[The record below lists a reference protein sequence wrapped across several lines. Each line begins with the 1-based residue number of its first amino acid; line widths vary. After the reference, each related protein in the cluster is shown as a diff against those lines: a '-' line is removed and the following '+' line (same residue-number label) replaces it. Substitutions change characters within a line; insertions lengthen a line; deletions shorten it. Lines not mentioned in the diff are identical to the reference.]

1 VSNPPTEQ
9 HWPRRQLDANVG
21 RNFDRPFD
29 PPFDPRFCSLSSV
42 NRPGNSSGDGPRH
55 TPHELDESTAL
66 TCLRDLVASGD
77 HRLDTVLETLAD
89 SACRLTGATGAAIAM
104 WKDGAMICRARSGDT
119 APPLGARLSAK
130 TGISGECLRT
140 GRVQICADTE
150 NDPIVDVE
158 VCRRLG
164 LRSIV
169 VLPIQG
175 WRGINGIFE
184 IFSTQPVAFT
194 ERNITFLQQLTALAE
209 RARAAK
215 PHGASA
221 TAPRPPSAI
230 EKRKPSGL
238 LPASDRVGD
247 VAGAFFGTRSRPLLL
262 SIGLLLMSLLAFA
275 FWLGWQGADEV
286 ESSAHGTVALSSGT
300 SGVNNV
306 PLSAVGVPDVVKPSV
321 VVAAPSLTEPTLTE
335 PTSTEPSLK
344 DPNNDPLS
352 VGNSDNRTSKR
363 PVDNDPVWNR
373 NPGGERLFSSNGKP
387 SAGMPLKFAAKL
399 DRIGRKKIAQ
409 NSLANQPHASRKEA
423 PLLLPSD

>member
-9 HWPRRQLDANVG
+9 HRPRRQLDANVG

-29 PPFDPRFCSLSSV
+29 RPFDPRFCSLSSGS
-42 NRPGNSSGDGPRH
+42 RSGDGPRH
-55 TPHELDESTAL
+55 TPHELDQSTAL

-89 SACRLTGATGAAIAM
+89 SACRLTGATGTAIAM

-119 APPLGARLSAK
+119 APPLGARLSAD

-169 VLPIQG
+169 VLPILG
-175 WRGINGIFE
+175 WRGINGILE

-194 ERNITFLQQLTALAE
+194 EHNITLLQQLAALAE

-221 TAPRPPSAI
+221 TAPRPLSAI
-230 EKRKPSGL
+230 ERRKPSGL

-262 SIGLLLMSLLAFA
+262 SIGLLVMSLLAFA

-321 VVAAPSLTEPTLTE
+321 VVAAPSLTEPTLTG
-335 PTSTEPSLK
+335 SSVK
-344 DPNNDPLS
+344 DPSKNSLS
-352 VGNSDNRTSKR
+352 VGNSNNRTSKQ
-363 PVDNDPVWNR
+363 PVDNDPVWNP

-387 SAGMPLKFAAKL
+387 SAGMPLKFAAKV
-399 DRIGRKKIAQ
+399 DRIGRKKIAG
-409 NSLANQPHASRKEA
+409 NSPVEHSHSPHVEA

>member
-1 VSNPPTEQ
+1 M
-9 HWPRRQLDANVG
+9 
-21 RNFDRPFD
+21 
-29 PPFDPRFCSLSSV
+29 
-42 NRPGNSSGDGPRH
+42 H
-55 TPHELDESTAL
+55 TPHDLDESTAL
-66 TCLRDLVASGD
+66 TCLRELVASGD

-89 SACRLTGATGAAIAM
+89 SACQLTGATGAAIAL
-104 WKDGAMICRARSGDT
+104 WKDGAMICRARSGES
-119 APPLGARLSAK
+119 APPLGAKLSAEI
-130 TGISGECLRT
+130 GISGACLRT
-140 GRVQICADTE
+140 GRVQNCTDTE

-184 IFSTQPVAFT
+184 IFSTQPFAFT
-194 ERNITFLQQLTALAE
+194 EHNITFLQQLAALAE

-215 PHGASA
+215 PHGASS

-230 EKRKPSGL
+230 ERRRPSGL

-262 SIGLLLMSLLAFA
+262 SIGLLATSLLAFA

-286 ESSAHGTVALSSGT
+286 GGSAHGKVALSSGT
-300 SGVNNV
+300 GGVNNV

-321 VVAAPSLTEPTLTE
+321 IVAAPSLTEPSLTQ
-335 PTSTEPSLK
+335 PTVPETSVTEPSLK
-344 DPNNDPLS
+344 GANKYSIS
-352 VGNSDNRTSKR
+352 VGNSNNRTSKQ
-363 PVDNDPVWNR
+363 PVDNDPVWNP

-387 SAGMPLKFAAKL
+387 SAAMPLKFAAKV
-399 DRIGRKKIAQ
+399 DRIAKKKIAG
-409 NSLANQPHASRKEA
+409 SAPVDHSHPPHAEA

>member
-1 VSNPPTEQ
+1 VSIPPASQ
-9 HWPRRQLDANVG
+9 YRPRKATDANVG
-21 RNFDRPFD
+21 RNFDPALDSRFFSHFPD
-29 PPFDPRFCSLSSV
+29 NWACDSPR
-42 NRPGNSSGDGPRH
+42 
-55 TPHELDESTAL
+55 ELDESTAL

-104 WKDGAMICRARSGDT
+104 WKDGAMICRGRSGDT
-119 APPLGARLSAK
+119 APPLGARLSAD

-140 GRVQICADTE
+140 GRVQNCADTE
-150 NDPIVDVE
+150 DDPIVDLE

-184 IFSTQPVAFT
+184 MFSTQPGTFT
-194 ERNITFLQQLTALAE
+194 EQNIAFLKQLAALAE

-215 PHGASA
+215 SHAASA
-221 TAPRPPSAI
+221 TAPRPRPAI
-230 EKRKPSGL
+230 ERRKSPGL

-262 SIGLLLMSLLAFA
+262 SIGLLVISLLAFA
-275 FWLGWQGADEV
+275 FWLGWRGADVV
-286 ESSAHGTVALSSGT
+286 ETGSHGKVALSSGT

-306 PLSAVGVPDVVKPSV
+306 ASSAVGVPDVVRPSV
-321 VVAAPSLTEPTLTE
+321 VVAAPSLTEPSLTEPTLTE
-335 PTSTEPSLK
+335 PSRK
-344 DPNNDPLS
+344 DPDNNSLP
-352 VGNSDNRTSKR
+352 VGTSGTRTSKPR
-363 PVDNDPVWNR
+363 VDNDPVWNP

-387 SAGMPLKFAAKL
+387 SPGMPLKFAAKV
-399 DRIGRKKIAQ
+399 DRIGRKKIAS
-409 NSLANQPHASRKEA
+409 NSPVDHSHSLHAET
-423 PLLLPSD
+423 PLLLPSN

>member
-1 VSNPPTEQ
+1 VSNHPQ
-9 HWPRRQLDANVG
+9 HRPRKQLDANVG
-21 RNFDRPFD
+21 RNFDRLFD
-29 PPFDPRFCSLSSV
+29 IPVDSRSFSLSS
-42 NRPGNSSGDGPRH
+42 GPH
-55 TPHELDESTAL
+55 YLDESTAL

-77 HRLDTVLETLAD
+77 HQLDTVLETLAD
-89 SACRLTGATGAAIAM
+89 SACWLTGATGVAIAM

-119 APPLGARLSAK
+119 APPLGARLSAD
-130 TGISGECLRT
+130 TGISGACLRT
-140 GRVQICADTE
+140 GRVQNCTDTE

-184 IFSTQPVAFT
+184 IFSTRPVAFT
-194 ERNITFLQQLTALAE
+194 EHNITLLQQLAALAE

-215 PHGASA
+215 PHGASS

-230 EKRKPSGL
+230 ERRKPSGL

-247 VAGAFFGTRSRPLLL
+247 VAVAFFGTRSRPLLL
-262 SIGLLLMSLLAFA
+262 SIGLLVVSLLAFA

-286 ESSAHGTVALSSGT
+286 EGSVHGTVALSSGT
-300 SGVNNV
+300 SGNNV
-306 PLSAVGVPDVVKPSV
+306 PLSAVGVPDVVTPSV
-321 VVAAPSLTEPTLTE
+321 VVAAPSLAEHTLTD
-335 PTSTEPSLK
+335 PASTKPSLK
-344 DPNNDPLS
+344 DANKGSLS
-352 VGNSDNRTSKR
+352 VGNSNNRSSKQ
-363 PVDNDPVWNR
+363 PVDNDPVWNPD
-373 NPGGERLFSSNGKP
+373 PGGERLFSSNGKP

-399 DRIGRKKIAQ
+399 DRIGKKKIAG
-409 NSLANQPHASRKEA
+409 NSPVDHSHSPQAEA

>member
-1 VSNPPTEQ
+1 MSNPPISQ
-9 HWPRRQLDANVG
+9 PRPRKQLDANV
-21 RNFDRPFD
+21 DRP
-29 PPFDPRFCSLSSV
+29 
-42 NRPGNSSGDGPRH
+42 
-55 TPHELDESTAL
+55 PHELDESTAL

-89 SACRLTGATGAAIAM
+89 SACQLTGATGVAIAM

-119 APPLGARLSAK
+119 APPLGARLSAD
-130 TGISGECLRT
+130 TGISGACLRT
-140 GRVQICADTE
+140 GRVQNCADTE

-184 IFSTQPVAFT
+184 IFSIQPVAFT
-194 ERNITFLQQLTALAE
+194 EHNITLLQQLAALAE

-221 TAPRPPSAI
+221 SAPRPPSAI
-230 EKRKPSGL
+230 ERRKPSGL
-238 LPASDRVGD
+238 LPASDGVGD
-247 VAGAFFGTRSRPLLL
+247 VARAFFGTRSRPLLL
-262 SIGLLLMSLLAFA
+262 SIGLVVMSLLAFA

-306 PLSAVGVPDVVKPSV
+306 PVNNVPLSAVGVPDIVKPSV
-321 VVAAPSLTEPTLTE
+321 VVAAPSLAEPTLSK
-335 PTSTEPSLK
+335 PSLTEPSLK
-344 DPNNDPLS
+344 DANKDSLS
-352 VGNSDNRTSKR
+352 VGNSNSRTSKQ
-363 PVDNDPVWNR
+363 PVDNDPVWNPD
-373 NPGGERLFSSNGKP
+373 PGGERLFSSNGKP
-387 SAGMPLKFAAKL
+387 SAGMPIKFAAKL
-399 DRIGRKKIAQ
+399 DRIGRKKIAG
-409 NSLANQPHASRKEA
+409 NSPVDHSHSPHPEA

>member
-1 VSNPPTEQ
+1 VSNPPISQ
-9 HWPRRQLDANVG
+9 PRPRKQLDANV
-21 RNFDRPFD
+21 
-29 PPFDPRFCSLSSV
+29 DPR
-42 NRPGNSSGDGPRH
+42 H
-55 TPHELDESTAL
+55 APHELDESTAL

-89 SACRLTGATGAAIAM
+89 SACQLTGATGVAIAM

-119 APPLGARLSAK
+119 APPLGARLSAD
-130 TGISGECLRT
+130 TGISGACLRT
-140 GRVQICADTE
+140 GRVQNCADTE

-175 WRGINGIFE
+175 WRGINGILE
-184 IFSTQPVAFT
+184 IFSSQPVAFT
-194 ERNITFLQQLTALAE
+194 EHNITLLQQLAALAE

-221 TAPRPPSAI
+221 SAPRPPSAI
-230 EKRKPSGL
+230 ERRKPSGL

-262 SIGLLLMSLLAFA
+262 SIGLVVMSLLAFA

-300 SGVNNV
+300 GSVNNVPVNNV
-306 PLSAVGVPDVVKPSV
+306 PLSAVGVPDIVKPSV
-321 VVAAPSLTEPTLTE
+321 VVAAPSLAEPTLAK
-335 PTSTEPSLK
+335 PSLTEPSLK
-344 DPNNDPLS
+344 DANKDSLS
-352 VGNSDNRTSKR
+352 VGNSNSRTSKQ
-363 PVDNDPVWNR
+363 PMDDDPVWSP

-387 SAGMPLKFAAKL
+387 SAGMPLKFAAKV
-399 DRIGRKKIAQ
+399 DRIGKKKIAS
-409 NSLANQPHASRKEA
+409 NSPVDHSHSPHAEA

>member
-1 VSNPPTEQ
+1 MSNPPTSPR
-9 HWPRRQLDANVG
+9 PRRQLDANV
-21 RNFDRPFD
+21 DR
-29 PPFDPRFCSLSSV
+29 L
-42 NRPGNSSGDGPRH
+42 RH
-55 TPHELDESTAL
+55 APHELDESTAL

-89 SACRLTGATGAAIAM
+89 SACRLTGASGVAIAM

-119 APPLGARLSAK
+119 APPLGARLSAD
-130 TGISGECLRT
+130 TGISGACLRT
-140 GRVQICADTE
+140 GRVQNCADTE
-150 NDPIVDVE
+150 NDSTVDVE

-175 WRGINGIFE
+175 WRAINGILE
-184 IFSTQPVAFT
+184 IFSTQPFAFT
-194 ERNITFLQQLTALAE
+194 ERNITLLQQLAALAE

-215 PHGASA
+215 PHGASS

-230 EKRKPSGL
+230 ERRKPSGL

-262 SIGLLLMSLLAFA
+262 SIGILVMSLLALA

-286 ESSAHGTVALSSGT
+286 ESSVHGTVALSSGN
-300 SGVNNV
+300 SGVNNVPVNNV
-306 PLSAVGVPDVVKPSV
+306 PLSAVGAPDVVKPSV
-321 VVAAPSLTEPTLTE
+321 VVAAPSLAEPTLAKPSLTE

-344 DPNNDPLS
+344 DANKGSNS
-352 VGNSDNRTSKR
+352 VGISNNRTSKQ
-363 PVDNDPVWNR
+363 PVDNDPVWNP

-387 SAGMPLKFAAKL
+387 SPGMPLKFAAKV
-399 DRIGRKKIAQ
+399 DRIGRKKIAG
-409 NSLANQPHASRKEA
+409 NAPVDHSHSPHAEA

>member
-1 VSNPPTEQ
+1 VSNPPFQQYRPSKE
-9 HWPRRQLDANVG
+9 RDANVG
-21 RNFDRPFD
+21 RNFD
-29 PPFDPRFCSLSSV
+29 PPFSPRVFSRFPDDVACQS
-42 NRPGNSSGDGPRH
+42 RH
-55 TPHELDESTAL
+55 ALDESTAL

-89 SACRLTGATGAAIAM
+89 SACRLTAATGAAIAM
-104 WKDGAMICRARSGDT
+104 WKDGAMICRARSGEA
-119 APPLGARLSAK
+119 APPLGARLSAD
-130 TGISGECLRT
+130 TGISGVCLRT

-164 LRSIV
+164 FRSIV

-184 IFSTQPVAFT
+184 IFSTQPFAFT
-194 ERNITFLQQLTALAE
+194 EHNITLLQQLAALAE

-221 TAPRPPSAI
+221 TTPRPPSAI
-230 EKRKPSGL
+230 ERRKPSGL

-262 SIGLLLMSLLAFA
+262 SIGLLAISLLAFA

-286 ESSAHGTVALSSGT
+286 ESSAHGKVALSSGT

-306 PLSAVGVPDVVKPSV
+306 PLSAVGVPDVVKPSA
-321 VVAAPSLTEPTLTE
+321 VVAAPSLTEPSLTE
-335 PTSTEPSLK
+335 PTLK
-344 DPNNDPLS
+344 DPNNNPLS
-352 VGNSDNRTSKR
+352 VGDSNNRTSKQ
-363 PVDNDPVWNR
+363 PVDNDPVWNP

-387 SAGMPLKFAAKL
+387 SAGMPLKFAAKV
-399 DRIGRKKIAQ
+399 DRIGRKKIAG
-409 NSLANQPHASRKEA
+409 NSPVDHSHSPRIEA

>member
-9 HWPRRQLDANVG
+9 HRPRKQLDANVG

-29 PPFDPRFCSLSSV
+29 RPFDPRFCSLSSGS
-42 NRPGNSSGDGPRH
+42 RSDDRPRH
-55 TPHELDESTAL
+55 NPHDLDESTAL

-119 APPLGARLSAK
+119 APPLGARLSAD

-175 WRGINGIFE
+175 WRRINGIFE

-194 ERNITFLQQLTALAE
+194 EHNITLLQQLAALAE

-215 PHGASA
+215 SHGASA

-230 EKRKPSGL
+230 ERRKPSGL

-262 SIGLLLMSLLAFA
+262 SIGLLLISLLAFA

-306 PLSAVGVPDVVKPSV
+306 PLSAVGVPEVVKPSV
-321 VVAAPSLTEPTLTE
+321 VVAAPSLAEPTLTE
-335 PTSTEPSLK
+335 PSVK
-344 DPNNDPLS
+344 DPSKNSLS
-352 VGNSDNRTSKR
+352 VGNSNNRTSKQ
-363 PVDNDPVWNR
+363 PVDNDPVWNP

-387 SAGMPLKFAAKL
+387 SAGMPLKFAAKV
-399 DRIGRKKIAQ
+399 DRIGRKKIAG
-409 NSLANQPHASRKEA
+409 NSPADHSHSPHVEA
-423 PLLLPSD
+423 PLLLPSVQ

>member
-1 VSNPPTEQ
+1 VSNPPTSPR
-9 HWPRRQLDANVG
+9 PRRQLDAAV
-21 RNFDRPFD
+21 DR
-29 PPFDPRFCSLSSV
+29 L
-42 NRPGNSSGDGPRH
+42 RH

-77 HRLDTVLETLAD
+77 HRLDTVLATLAD
-89 SACRLTGATGAAIAM
+89 SACRLTGATGVAIAM
-104 WKDGAMICRARSGDT
+104 WKNGAMICRARSGDT
-119 APPLGARLSAK
+119 APPLGARLSAD
-130 TGISGECLRT
+130 TGISGACLRT
-140 GRVQICADTE
+140 GRVQNCVDTE

-194 ERNITFLQQLTALAE
+194 EHNITLLQQLAALAE

-215 PHGASA
+215 PHGASS
-221 TAPRPPSAI
+221 TAPRPSSAI
-230 EKRKPSGL
+230 ERRKPSGL

-247 VAGAFFGTRSRPLLL
+247 VTRAFFGTRSRPLLL
-262 SIGLLLMSLLAFA
+262 SIGLLVTSLLAFA

-286 ESSAHGTVALSSGT
+286 EGSAHGTVALSSGT
-300 SGVNNV
+300 SGVKNV
-306 PLSAVGVPDVVKPSV
+306 PLSAVGVPDVVTPSV
-321 VVAAPSLTEPTLTE
+321 VVSAPSLAEHTLTD
-335 PTSTEPSLK
+335 PSSTKPSSTKPSLRDANK
-344 DPNNDPLS
+344 DSTSD
-352 VGNSDNRTSKR
+352 GNSNNRSSKQ
-363 PVDNDPVWNR
+363 PVDNDPVWNP

-399 DRIGRKKIAQ
+399 DRIGRKKIAS
-409 NSLANQPHASRKEA
+409 NSPVDRSHSPHAEA